1 MNFIYVGLG
10 GFLGAISRYTVG
22 MLLPITVFP
31 WATLVVNALGCLA
44 IGLLAARTLPANVSL
59 FLIPGFLGAFTTFSA
74 FGLDTI
80 RLMQNQQPWLA
91 LANILANVIIGLGC
105 IYVLN
110 LT

>member
-10 GFLGAISRYTVG
+10 GFLGAVSRYSVG
-22 MLLPITVFP
+22 LFMPITVFP
-31 WATLVVNALGCLA
+31 WATLVVNAAGCLA
-44 IGLLAARTLPANVSL
+44 IAILTARTLPAHVSL

-80 RLMQNQQPWLA
+80 RLLQNNQPWFA
-91 LANILANVIIGLGC
+91 VANIAANLFIGLGS
-105 IYVLN
+105 IYLYS